1 MNRSAR
7 ANAHT
12 NTQRDNLLNQIGME
26 TAMPIRKENRSKKVQ
41 QQQHQQKKVRE
52 NSTSTQ
58 NKYYAK

>member
-1 MNRSAR
+1 
-7 ANAHT
+7 
-12 NTQRDNLLNQIGME
+12 ME